1 MSENSKKSG
10 NVFVRF
16 LKEVFIDGLGGMAT
30 GLFATLI
37 IGTIILQIGTWI
49 KAIDNPTA
57 AYIGGMIVLIGKLAQ
72 AVTGAGIGIGAAVKL
87 NAKPLVTV
95 SAAAT
100 GMIGAFASKMVAGT
114 ILSETAAVVLAGPG
128 EPLGAFIA
136 AMVSIYIGKLV
147 AGKTKLDI

>member
-72 AVTGAGIGIGAAVKL
+72 AVRRQRTHRL
-87 NAKPLVTV
+87 HLRYPLRQPV
-95 SAAAT
+95 
-100 GMIGAFASKMVAGT
+100 
-114 ILSETAAVVLAGPG
+114 
-128 EPLGAFIA
+128 
-136 AMVSIYIGKLV
+136 
-147 AGKTKLDI
+147 